1 MLTKLTL
8 RNFRGFDN
16 HSMNFAPLT
25 VAVGQNN
32 AGKTTV
38 VEALRLVS
46 IVALRYRHLGFHHP
60 PGGSD
65 IPLACIGVKPS
76 LRDIEINFET
86 IFHQYRDPPGIIE
99 AKFSN
104 GTSIRIYITDKEQIH
119 AVIRD
124 GLGQIVHNKGQ
135 ANRIEVPPI
144 RIMPQVAPL
153 QREETILSADY
164 VRSSMSS
171 RLAPLHFR
179 NQLNIHYDIFES
191 FRQLVQETWPGVQ
204 IRELVGQG
212 DLPGNALHL
221 LVRNEDFVAEVADM
235 GHGLQMWLQTMW
247 FLTLSAGAPTMILDE
262 PDVYMHAD
270 LQRRIIRFLRSRHE
284 QVIVTTHSVEIMSEV
299 EPEEILVIDKG
310 RPESSFAGSIPV
322 VQRAISQ
329 FGSVHNIHLARLLNA
344 RKFLL
349 LEGKD
354 LKFLKVFQDIL
365 FPDSARPL
373 RGLPQLS
380 IGGWTGW
387 KLAIGS
393 SLAFKNS
400 LGETIRTYCILDS
413 DFHSQTQVE
422 ARYREAVQHG
432 IDLHIWLKKEIE
444 NYLLSPSV
452 ISRVITKGGGRR
464 TSLPTQEEIQAVIVK
479 LADGMK
485 DEVLD
490 AIATEVWSND
500 RHLGQTGANREARKR
515 IQEVRQSTGSILD
528 LVSGKDLLTKLSE
541 WSQTEF
547 GVSFG
552 SVTIAREMQLDEIDP
567 EVRSVLT
574 AIENGNTLN
583 G

>member
-1 MLTKLTL
+1 M
-8 RNFRGFDN
+8 
-16 HSMNFAPLT
+16 SFAPLT

-38 VEALRLVS
+38 VEALRIVS
-46 IVALRYRHLGFHHP
+46 IVTLRYRHLGFHHP
-60 PGGSD
+60 PRGSD
-65 IPLACIGVKPS
+65 IPWAYIGVKPS
-76 LRDIEINFET
+76 LKDMEINFET
-86 IFHQYRDPPGIIE
+86 IFHQYSEPPAIIE

-104 GTSIRIYITDKEQIH
+104 GTSIKIYIVDARQIH

-124 GLGQIVHNKGQ
+124 SSGQVVRNKQQ
-135 ANRIEVPPI
+135 ANKIEIPPV

-179 NQLNIHYDIFES
+179 NQLNLRYDIFEP
-191 FRQLVQETWPGVQ
+191 FKRVVQETWPGVQ
-204 IRELVGQG
+204 IRELLGQG
-212 DLPGNALHL
+212 ALPGTPLHL
-221 LVRNEDFVAEVADM
+221 EVRNEDFVAEVAEM

-247 FLTLSAGAPTMILDE
+247 FLTLTAGTPIVILDE

-270 LQRRIIRFLRSRHE
+270 LQRRIIRFLRSRYE
-284 QVIVTTHSVEIMSEV
+284 QVIVMTHSVEIMSEV
-299 EPEEILVIDKG
+299 EPEEILVIDK
-310 RPESSFAGSIPV
+310 RRRESSFADSLPV
-322 VQRAISQ
+322 VQRVISK
-329 FGSVHNIHLARLLNA
+329 FGSVHNIHLTRLLNA

-365 FPDSARPL
+365 FPDSTRPL

-393 SLAFKNS
+393 SLTFKNA
-400 LGETIRTYCILDS
+400 LDETIRTYCILDS
-413 DFHSQTQVE
+413 DFHSQTEVE
-422 ARYREAVQHG
+422 ARYREAAKHD

-444 NYLLSPSV
+444 NYLLSPPA
-452 ISRVITKGGGRR
+452 ISRVIAKRVGRR
-464 TSLPTQEEIQAVIVK
+464 MSLPTREEIKEVITK
-479 LADGMK
+479 LADGMEN
-485 DEVLD
+485 EVLD
-490 AIATEVWSND
+490 AIATEVWSNA
-500 RHLGQTGANREARKR
+500 RSLGQAGANRGARKR
-515 IQEVRQSTGSILD
+515 IQEMRQSTGSILD
-528 LVSGKDLLTKLSE
+528 LVSGKGLLAKLSE

-552 SVTIAREMQLDEIDP
+552 PVAIARAMKFDEIDP

-574 AIENGNTLN
+574 AIENGDALN
-583 G
+583 R